1 MTYDEYMYERSI
13 AQVKLMIADSTH
25 IKYLKGKDKKI
36 WEKYQEIIKA
46 QEAFENF
53 LKGGKKIENND

>member
-25 IKYLKGKDKKI
+25 IKYLKGKDKEI
-36 WEKYQEIIKA
+36 WEKYQKIIKA

-53 LKGGKKIENND
+53 LNGGKKIENND